1 MFEIVRVMGQTEDV
15 TGQDQGTVRRA
26 DARRNMAAILEA
38 AARCLAQDPEASL
51 ADIAR
56 EAGVGRVTL
65 YGHFDSRPALI
76 AQVLASAMEHSERE
90 LGSVDLTGD
99 PRDAMARLL
108 AASWRVTHRHGA
120 LVQAA
125 ERTLKPAQ
133 IHAAHEQPVVRMRA
147 LLRRGRRAGCF
158 RTDMPVTWQ
167 LTMIQAILHGA
178 SASVNRGD
186 HSVDAAAALVGSSV
200 LGALTPPGRGPAG
213 AGA

>member
-1 MFEIVRVMGQTEDV
+1 MFEIIWAMGQTRNV
-15 TGQDQGTVRRA
+15 TGQDQGTARRA
-26 DARRNMAAILEA
+26 DARRNIAAILEA
-38 AARCLAQDPEASL
+38 AARCLARNPEASL

-65 YGHFDSRPALI
+65 YGHFESRPALI

-108 AASWRVTHRHGA
+108 AASWRVTHRHGS

-125 ERTLKPAQ
+125 ERTLEPAQ
-133 IHAAHEQPVVRMRA
+133 IHAAHEQPVARMRA

-158 RTDMPVTWQ
+158 RTDMPMTWQ
-167 LTMIQAILHGA
+167 LTLIQAVLHGA
-178 SASVNRGD
+178 SSAVNRGD
-186 HSVDAAAALVGSSV
+186 HSADAAAGLVVSSV
-200 LGALTPPGRGPAG
+200 LGALTPPERGAAG
-213 AGA
+213 AGT